1 MSDTFKALLVSRDE
15 DKKQSVDFVELT
27 EADLMEG
34 DVTVAVDATTVNY
47 KDGLAIT
54 GNAPVVRVSEV
65 KEGRMM
71 LTIFLWV
78 DDVANRHIART
89 EYRSNLYQVLGENGV
104 EIAIPRNRVWL
115 NREQVR
121 GP

>member
-1 MSDTFKALLVSRDE
+1 MEASRRTP
-15 DKKQSVDFVELT
+15 QILQ
-27 EADLMEG
+27 G
-34 DVTVAVDATTVNY
+34 
-47 KDGLAIT
+47 

-104 EIAIPRNRVWL
+104 EIAIPRTRVWV